1 MSEVVQEA
9 KTLYDAFEV
18 IYPSREDANSPY
30 QILVPPEVYSGS
42 MRFYHLSPELRI
54 CLLQKTNT
62 INSKHGFILIFF
74 SHLTSTSQLHQK
86 THQRG
91 PVQTH
96 ALHHR
101 HHPLPGKELLLMSSM
116 KPARLPRELNL
127 VHLTATN

>member
-74 SHLTSTSQLHQK
+74 FPLNINFTAASENPPAWACSDTCPASSPPSSPRKGASPDVLHEACQA
-86 THQRG
+86 
-91 PVQTH
+91 P
-96 ALHHR
+96 
-101 HHPLPGKELLLMSSM
+101 
-116 KPARLPRELNL
+116 
-127 VHLTATN
+127 